1 MTWISNATFT
11 PTLIKIALIFGITYL
26 FMAIS
31 DLLFTRAIK
40 KNNRI
45 HMKFMK
51 GLMRTLFLL
60 IGIIVLGMQFQ
71 PTKELASILVRN
83 TALLVAILGFAAQQT
98 LNDILSGFMISW
110 YKPFDIGA
118 RIHLVSQNITGI
130 VEDLTLRHTV
140 IRAFDN
146 NRIIIP
152 NSVINK
158 EILKNSDY
166 EDSVTGNY
174 LEIGISAASDI
185 HMAMDLISDIIIT
198 HPSIITNEIYQP
210 GILVKSLSHDG
221 FLVKATVWTK
231 TVDENFEA
239 CSDIRIAI
247 QEAFSAGGI
256 KLL

>member
-1 MTWISNATFT
+1 MTS
-11 PTLIKIALIFGITYL
+11 TLIKIAIIFGFTYL
-26 FMAIS
+26 IMKIS
-31 DLLFTRAIK
+31 DVLFSRAIK

-60 IGIIVLGMQFQ
+60 IGIVVLGMQFQ

-140 IRAFDN
+140 IRSFDN

-174 LEIGISAASDI
+174 LEIGVSADSDI
-185 HMAMDLISDIIIT
+185 HKAMNLISDIIVSQ
-198 HPSIITNEIYQP
+198 PSVITNETYQP
-210 GILVKSLSHDG
+210 GILVKSLSHNG

-231 TVDENFEA
+231 TVDENFNT

-247 QEAFSAGGI
+247 CEAFLANGI
-256 KLL
+256 GIL